1 MDAVLHRVSSPTFV
15 GRADELAALDGALG
29 RAAAGVPAFTF
40 VAGESGVGKSRL
52 IAELESRASRA
63 GARVFVGHCLELGG
77 AAIPYAP
84 LVDALRPIARELV
97 ECGSDL
103 ADALPPVSR
112 AALAELMP
120 EFRSPGDADDGENA
134 HQARVFEALLA
145 LIERL
150 GRIQPVVLVLE
161 DLHWADPS
169 TRDFLTFL
177 VRSARTEPLSLVVT
191 YRSDE
196 LHRRHP
202 LRPLLAELE
211 RTPGVGRLG
220 LERFSR
226 DELIA
231 QISAILGA
239 EASDDLADRLFERSE
254 GNPLYTEELLAASSD
269 GCQELPETLRDLLVA
284 RVERLPPTAQEVV
297 RIISVEHPMRHS
309 LLAALSP
316 LDELELLQGLR
327 EAVAHQVLVTGS
339 GESYAFRHALVGEAV
354 YGDLLP
360 GERSALHARLAEAVD
375 ERHELM
381 GDAPA
386 AAVAGV
392 LACHWNAAHDVPRA
406 LGASVAAGL
415 ASKRVLAFGE
425 AQRHFERAL
434 ELWERVPD
442 AEQRAGLDKA
452 DVLRYAAAAA
462 ANAGEAARSLALSR
476 KAIAE
481 VDAQADPM
489 RAAFLYERL
498 GHYSRWAGETEDG
511 FAAYQ
516 QAMELVPD
524 GDSPQRARLL
534 EYRARGLALRGRFE
548 EGVEGAEAA
557 LAMAERCD
565 DLSVQSRALNTLGLS
580 RAALGEVE
588 EGIALLR
595 SSRDLALERRQIE
608 QVMAITNLAD
618 VLDLAG
624 RTAEGLAEIEAGME
638 ALRTNPER
646 TSYDTFMELQGVS
659 LKIKLGRLRE
669 LEAGL
674 PAPKFGDS
682 VGTTPIFLAE
692 LRTRLALLT
701 GDVATARR
709 RLDEFRRL
717 CLGTRDPQWME
728 PLHAHEADLALL
740 EDRPADAGEAIRRGI
755 ESLASS
761 QEGARV
767 VRLAWL
773 GLMAEATAA
782 ERARALGEPASQAE
796 AQRLLDD
803 LGRARR
809 MPGQWAD
816 APAFAALA
824 LAEAGRLR
832 VALGD
837 GQPDPAAWEGA
848 VAAFEALEQPW
859 HAAYAGF
866 RAAEAHVQ
874 AGDRAA
880 AVAPLRAAR
889 ERADAME
896 VAPLLQEID
905 ALARRARLA
914 IAAVEPAG
922 EQAGA
927 GAAEA
932 PEPGPAAQLGLT
944 PRELEVLLLV
954 AAGRTNREIGAEL
967 FMSEKTASVHVS
979 RILAKLAVGGRVEAA
994 AVAHRLGLTEPAAS
1008 V

>member
-1 MDAVLHRVSSPTFV
+1 MLHRVSSPTFV
-15 GRADELAALDGALG
+15 GRAEELAALDGALG

-40 VAGESGVGKSRL
+40 IAGESGVGKSRL
-52 IAELESRASRA
+52 VAELEIRARSA

-84 LVDALRPIARELV
+84 LVDALRPIARELAD
-97 ECGSDL
+97 CGSDV
-103 ADALPPVSR
+103 ADGLPPASR
-112 AALAELMP
+112 AALADLMP
-120 EFRSPGDADDGENA
+120 EFRAADAEDDGDGA

-150 GRIQPVVLVLE
+150 GRVQPVVLVLE
-161 DLHWADPS
+161 DLHWADQS

-211 RTPGVGRLG
+211 RTPGVDRLG

-226 DELIA
+226 AELVA
-231 QISAILGA
+231 QISAILD
-239 EASDDLADRLFERSE
+239 EPASDELADRLFERSE
-254 GNPLYTEELLAASSD
+254 GNALYTEELLAASSD
-269 GCQELPETLRDLLVA
+269 GYQELPETLRDLLVA
-284 RVERLPPTAQEVV
+284 RVERLPEGAQEVV
-297 RIISVEHPMRHS
+297 RTISVEHPMRHS
-309 LLAALSP
+309 LLAALSDA
-316 LDELELLQGLR
+316 DEADLLRGLR
-327 EAVAHQVLVTGS
+327 EAVAHQVLVTGH
-339 GESYAFRHALVGEAV
+339 GETYAFRHALVGEAV

-360 GERSALHARLAEAVD
+360 GERSALHARLAETVD
-375 ERHELM
+375 ARHELL

-386 AAVAGV
+386 AAVAGI

-415 ASKRVLAFGE
+415 ASKRVLAFSE

-434 ELWERVPD
+434 ELWDRVPD
-442 AEQRAGLDKA
+442 AEQRAGLDRA
-452 DVLRYAAAAA
+452 EVLRHAAAAA

-481 VDAQADPM
+481 IDAQADPL

-498 GHYSRWAGETEDG
+498 GHYLRWAGETEEG
-511 FAAYQ
+511 FAAYM
-516 QAMELVPD
+516 QAMELLPD
-524 GDSPQRARLL
+524 GDSAQRARLL

-548 EGVEGAEAA
+548 EGVEGATEA

-565 DLSVQSRALNTLGLS
+565 DLSVQARALNTIGLS
-580 RAALGEVE
+580 RAALGDVE
-588 EGIALLR
+588 NGIALLR
-595 SSRDLALERRQIE
+595 SSRDLAAERRQVE
-608 QVMAITNLAD
+608 QVMAITNLSD

-638 ALRTNPER
+638 ALRANPER

-659 LKIKLGRLRE
+659 LMIKLGRLRE

-692 LRTRLALLT
+692 LRARLALLV
-701 GDVATARR
+701 GDTVTARR
-709 RLDEFRRL
+709 QLDEFRRL

-740 EDRPADAGEAIRRGI
+740 EDRPDDARDAIRRGI
-755 ESLASS
+755 GSLKGS
-761 QEGARV
+761 QEGARL

-782 ERARALGEPASQAE
+782 ERSRALGDPASEADAE
-796 AQRLLDD
+796 RLLAVIERAKA
-803 LGRARR
+803 LPGR
-809 MPGQWAD
+809 WAD
-816 APAFAALA
+816 VPAHEALA
-824 LAEAGRLR
+824 LAELSRMR
-832 VALGD
+832 VALGS
-837 GQPDPAAWEGA
+837 GEPDPAAWEGA
-848 VAAFEALEQPW
+848 VEAFAALEQPW
-859 HAAYAGF
+859 PAAYAGF

-880 AVAPLRAAR
+880 AAEPLRAAR
-889 ERADAME
+889 ERAEAMG
-896 VAPLLQEID
+896 VRPLLGEID

-914 IAAVEPAG
+914 VGEAEPAAS
-922 EQAGA
+922 E
-927 GAAEA
+927 AASEA
-932 PEPGPAAQLGLT
+932 PESPAEQLGLT
-944 PRELEVLLLV
+944 RRELEVLLLV

-967 FMSEKTASVHVS
+967 FMSDKTASVHVS
-979 RILAKLAVGGRVEAA
+979 RILAKLGVGGRVEAA
-994 AVAHRLGLTEPAAS
+994 AVAHRLGLTDSAAS

>member
-1 MDAVLHRVSSPTFV
+1 MDAVLNRVSSPTFV

-52 IAELESRASRA
+52 VAELESRARSA

-84 LVDALRPIARELV
+84 LVDALRPIARELAD
-97 ECGSDL
+97 CGSEI
-103 ADALPPVSR
+103 ADALPPATR

-120 EFRSPGDADDGENA
+120 EFATPDMVADGDGR
-134 HQARVFEALLA
+134 QSRVFEALLA
-145 LIERL
+145 LLERL
-150 GRIQPVVLVLE
+150 GRVQPVVLVLE
-161 DLHWADPS
+161 DLHWADAS

-211 RTPGVGRLG
+211 RTPGVDRLG

-226 DELIA
+226 EELLA
-231 QISAILGA
+231 QISSILDA
-239 EASDDLADRLFERSE
+239 PAPDDLADRLFERSE
-254 GNPLYTEELLAASSD
+254 GNPLYTEELLAASED

-284 RVERLPPTAQEVV
+284 RVERLSETAQDVV
-297 RIISVEHPMRHS
+297 RVISVEHPMRHA
-309 LLAALSP
+309 LLAALCD
-316 LDELELLQGLR
+316 LDEQDLIRGLR
-327 EAVAHQVLVTGS
+327 EAVAHQVLVTGF
-339 GESYAFRHALVGEAV
+339 GETYAFRHALVGEAV

-360 GERSALHARLAEAVD
+360 GERSALHARLADTVD
-375 ERHELM
+375 ARHELM
-381 GDAPA
+381 GEAPA
-386 AAVAGV
+386 AAVAGM

-415 ASKRVLAFGE
+415 ASKRVLAFSE

-434 ELWERVPD
+434 ELWDRVPD
-442 AEQRAGLDKA
+442 AEERAGCDRA
-452 DVLRYAAAAA
+452 DVLRHAAAAA
-462 ANAGEAARSLALSR
+462 ANAGEAARSLALAR

-481 VDAQADPM
+481 VDPQADPM

-516 QAMELVPD
+516 QAMELVPE

-548 EGVEGAEAA
+548 DGVEGAEAA

-565 DLSVQSRALNTLGLS
+565 DVSVRARALNTLGLS
-580 RAALGEVE
+580 RAALGEIE

-595 SSRDLALERRQIE
+595 SSRDLAAEHRQIE
-608 QVMAITNLAD
+608 KVMAITNLSD

-638 ALRTNPER
+638 ALRANPER
-646 TSYDTFMELQGVS
+646 TSYDTFMELQGVT
-659 LKIKLGRLRE
+659 LMIKLGRLRE

-674 PAPKFGDS
+674 PAPKFGDA
-682 VGTTPIFLAE
+682 VGTTPILLAQ
-692 LRTRLALLT
+692 LRSLLALLV
-701 GDVATARR
+701 GDLATARR
-709 RLDEFRRL
+709 QLEEFRRL

-728 PLHAHEADLALL
+728 PLHAQEAQLALL
-740 EDRPADAGEAIRRGI
+740 EDRPADARDAIRRGI
-755 ESLASS
+755 GSLAQS
-761 QEGARV
+761 QEGTRI
-767 VRLAWL
+767 VRLAWV

-782 ERARALGEPASQAE
+782 ERARALGEPASEADAE
-796 AQRLLDD
+796 RLLAEIE
-803 LGRARR
+803 RARQL
-809 MPGQWAD
+809 PGRWAD
-816 APAFAALA
+816 APAFEALA
-824 LAEAGRLR
+824 LAEAGRIR
-832 VALGD
+832 VALG
-837 GQPDPAAWEGA
+837 GARPNPAAWEDA
-848 VAAFEALEQPW
+848 VERFVALEQPW

-874 AGDRAA
+874 AGDRAD
-880 AVAPLRAAR
+880 AVEPLRAAR
-889 ERADAME
+889 QRAAAMG
-896 VAPLLQEID
+896 VAPLLAEID

-914 IAAVEPAG
+914 IAEAVPAAAEPAAAD
-922 EQAGA
+922 ESPAG
-927 GAAEA
+927 
-932 PEPGPAAQLGLT
+932 QLGLT
-944 PRELEVLLLV
+944 PREHEVLLLV

-979 RILAKLAVGGRVEAA
+979 RILSKLGVGGRVEAA
-994 AVAHRLGLTEPAAS
+994 AVAHRLGLTEAAAS

>member
-29 RAAAGVPAFTF
+29 RAAAGVPALTF

-52 IAELESRASRA
+52 VAELEARARNA

-103 ADALPPVSR
+103 ADALPPASR

-120 EFRSPGDADDGENA
+120 EFRSSDGAAEDGSA

-150 GRIQPVVLVLE
+150 GRVQPVVLVLE
-161 DLHWADPS
+161 DLHWADQS

-211 RTPGVGRLG
+211 RTPGVDRLG

-226 DELIA
+226 DELVA
-231 QISAILGA
+231 QISAILDA
-239 EASDDLADRLFERSE
+239 PASDELADRLFERSE
-254 GNPLYTEELLAASSD
+254 GNPLYTEELLAASAD

-284 RVERLPPTAQEVV
+284 RVERLPATAQEVV
-297 RIISVEHPMRHS
+297 RTISVEHPMRHS
-309 LLAALSP
+309 LLAALAG
-316 LDELELLQGLR
+316 LDEPELLQGLR

-360 GERSALHARLAEAVD
+360 GERSALHARLAGAVD

-386 AAVAGV
+386 AAVAGI

-415 ASKRVLAFGE
+415 ASKRVLAFSE
-425 AQRHFERAL
+425 AKRHFERAL
-434 ELWERVPD
+434 ELWDRVPD
-442 AEQRAGLDKA
+442 AEARAGCDRIDL
-452 DVLRYAAAAA
+452 LRYAAAAA
-462 ANAGEAARSLALSR
+462 AYCGEAARSLALVR
-476 KAIAE
+476 GAIAE
-481 VDAQADPM
+481 IDEEAEPL
-489 RAAFLYERL
+489 RAALLHERL
-498 GHYSRWAGETEDG
+498 GNYLRWAGESEEG
-511 FAAYQ
+511 FAAYGR
-516 QAMELVPD
+516 AMELLPD
-524 GDSPQRARLL
+524 GESPQRARLL
-534 EYRARGLALRGRFE
+534 EYKARGQALRGRFE
-548 EGVEGAEAA
+548 EADAGALEAFE
-557 LAMAERCD
+557 MAQRCD
-565 DLSVQSRALNTLGLS
+565 DATTQIRALNTIGIARSGLGD
-580 RAALGEVE
+580 VE
-588 EGIALLR
+588 DGIALLR
-595 SSRDLALERRQIE
+595 RSRDLSAAAHSPVEH
-608 QVMAITNLAD
+608 VTAITNLSD
-618 VLDLAG
+618 ILDLAG
-624 RTAEGLAEIEAGME
+624 HTREALAEIEAGME
-638 ALRTNPER
+638 ALRANPER
-646 TSYDTFMELQGVS
+646 TSFDTFMELQGVN
-659 LKIKLGRLRE
+659 LTIKLGRLSE
-669 LEAGL
+669 LEEGL
-674 PAPKFGDS
+674 PTPKFGDA
-682 VGTTPIFLAE
+682 VGTTPIMLAE
-692 LRTRLALLT
+692 LRTRVALLT
-701 GDVATARR
+701 GRMTEARR
-709 RLDEFRRL
+709 QLDEMRRL

-728 PLHAHEADLALL
+728 PLHAMEAQIALAG
-740 EDRPADAGEAIRRGI
+740 DRPADARDAVRRG
-755 ESLASS
+755 LASIEHS
-761 QEGARV
+761 QEGTRV
-767 VRLAWL
+767 IRLVWL

-782 ERARALGEPASQAE
+782 ERARALAEPASQAE
-796 AQRLLDD
+796 AERLLGE
-803 LGRARR
+803 LERARE
-809 MPGQWAD
+809 MPGLWAE
-816 APAFAALA
+816 AAAYEQLA
-824 LAEAGRLR
+824 LAEHGRLL
-832 VALGD
+832 VALGS
-837 GQPDPAAWEGA
+837 GAPEPAAWERA
-848 VAAFEALEQPW
+848 VEAFAVLEQPW
-859 HAAYAGF
+859 PAAYAGF

-889 ERADAME
+889 GRAEAMG
-896 VAPLLQEID
+896 VAPLLEEID

-914 IAAVEPAG
+914 IAEPEAP
-922 EQAGA
+922 
-927 GAAEA
+927 A
-932 PEPGPAAQLGLT
+932 PEPEAAEEGSAVRLGLT
-944 PRELEVLLLV
+944 PREHEVLLLV

-979 RILAKLAVGGRVEAA
+979 RIMAKLDVGGRVEAA

>member
-52 IAELESRASRA
+52 VAELEARATRE

-103 ADALPPVSR
+103 ADALPPASR

-120 EFRSPGDADDGENA
+120 EFAGGAGADPAGDHGNA
-134 HQARVFEALLA
+134 HQARVFEALLS

-150 GRIQPVVLVLE
+150 GRVQPVVLVLE
-161 DLHWADPS
+161 DLHWADQS

-254 GNPLYTEELLAASSD
+254 GNPLYTEELLAASAG

-297 RIISVEHPMRHS
+297 RIVSVEHPMRHS

-316 LDELELLQGLR
+316 LDEIELLQGLR
-327 EAVAHQVLVTGS
+327 EAVANQVLVTGS

-375 ERHELM
+375 ARHELM
-381 GDAPA
+381 GDSPA
-386 AAVAGV
+386 AAVAGI

-415 ASKRVLAFGE
+415 ASKRVLAFSE

-434 ELWERVPD
+434 ELWDRVPD
-442 AEQRAGLDKA
+442 AEERAGIDKA
-452 DVLRYAAAAA
+452 DVLRHAAAAA
-462 ANAGEAARSLALSR
+462 ANAGEAARSLALTR

-481 VDAQADPM
+481 VDPQADPM

-516 QAMELVPD
+516 RAMELVPD

-548 EGVEGAEAA
+548 AGVEGAEAA
-557 LAMAERCD
+557 LAMAERCG

-580 RAALGEVE
+580 RAALGDVE
-588 EGIALLR
+588 EGISLLR
-595 SSRDLALERRQIE
+595 RSRDLALERRQIE
-608 QVMAITNLAD
+608 QVMAITNLSD

-638 ALRTNPER
+638 ALRANPER

-659 LKIKLGRLRE
+659 LMIKLGRLRE

-728 PLHAHEADLALL
+728 PLHAHEAHLALL
-740 EDRPADAGEAIRRGI
+740 EDRPVEARDAIRRGI
-755 ESLASS
+755 DSLGSS
-761 QEGARV
+761 QEGARL
-767 VRLAWL
+767 VRLAWI

-782 ERARALGEPASQAE
+782 ERARALGEAASEAD

-803 LGRARR
+803 IARARR

-824 LAEAGRLR
+824 HAEAGRMR

-837 GQPDPAAWEGA
+837 GAPDPAAWEG
-848 VAAFEALEQPW
+848 VVERFEALEQPW

-866 RAAEAHVQ
+866 RAAEAYVQ

-880 AVAPLRAAR
+880 AAAALREAR
-889 ERADAME
+889 ERADAMG
-896 VAPLLQEID
+896 VAPLLEEIA

-914 IAAVEPAG
+914 IAAPDAAGGAEEAEEP
-922 EQAGA
+922 ELS
-927 GAAEA
+927 
-932 PEPGPAAQLGLT
+932 PAAQLGLT
-944 PRELEVLLLV
+944 PRETEVLLLV